1 MHRTFFTADMLH
13 IASFSDDKTV
23 KLWDIPSETCLNT
36 FGNHTDYVRA
46 GCVSP
51 IAPNIV
57 LSGGYDGII
66 KMYDT
71 RTDKT
76 TFEVKHG
83 SPIESLLFLPTGGIF
98 ISAGGTEIKVWD
110 ALMNGKLFANISQH
124 SKTVTSLKLASNGRR
139 LMSGSLDRHI
149 KIYDVSTY
157 QVVHNIDFPNAVLS
171 VGISPND
178 TTLVAGMVDGL
189 VSISRREEEVV
200 TEVTKTRK
208 SKPAYTSNRFD
219 QVIVENKQ
227 QIEQRFDKYL
237 RKYEYNKALSEVMI
251 DFYMKRGPH
260 ITCALINELM
270 RRKGLERAL
279 IGRDQK
285 FLFKYV
291 RFLNRFIGDARYTS
305 ILLDAT
311 EVLLDVYAEKVDEFS
326 PELSKAFIDLAN
338 KLEVEENLTLECL
351 NVQGAYELVI
361 AGASIQP
368 SDVAAERMAECFQP
382 SENANKHSIIN
393 V

>member
-1 MHRTFFTADMLH
+1 M
-13 IASFSDDKTV
+13 
-23 KLWDIPSETCLNT
+23 WDIPSEKCLNT

-124 SKTVTSLKLASNGRR
+124 TKTVTSLKLASNGRR

-149 KIYDVSTY
+149 KIYDVSSY
-157 QVVHNIDFPNAVLS
+157 QVVHNVDFPNAVLS

-189 VSISRREEEVV
+189 VSISRRQEENI
-200 TEVTKTRK
+200 TEETKTRK
-208 SKPAYTSNRFD
+208 IKQAYTENRFD
-219 QVIVENKQ
+219 QVIYESKHQ
-227 QIEQRFDKYL
+227 AQQRFDKYL
-237 RKYEYNKALSEVMI
+237 RKYEYSKALSEVMR
-251 DFYMKRGPH
+251 DFFLNKSPH
-260 ITCALINELM
+260 ITCALINELH

-285 FLFKYV
+285 FIYKFV
-291 RFLNRFIGDARYTS
+291 RYLTRYIGDARYTS
-305 ILLDAT
+305 VLLDAT
-311 EVLLDVYAEKVDEFS
+311 EVLLDVYEDKIGDFS
-326 PELSKAFIDLAN
+326 PELSKAFIDLASRM
-338 KLEVEENLTLECL
+338 EEEENLSLECL
-351 NVQGAYELVI
+351 NVQGAYELI
-361 AGASIQP
+361 LAGASIQS
-368 SDVAAERMAECFQP
+368 SDIAAERNTEILIP
-382 SENANKHSIIN
+382 SENANEHSIIN